1 MVVVPFSNAEFD
13 PETLRRLAGAFKL
26 AWNYLETNPDNKVII
41 SHETAR
47 EDLALL
53 MMTLVRSGERNPIRI
68 ANLAIDQMRQSE
80 HPPIKSANGAED
92 EGHLVERHIST
103 VEHFPPRGRRSS

>member
-1 MVVVPFSNAEFD
+1 MPFSDVKFN
-13 PETLRRLAGAFKL
+13 PETLRRLTRAFEM
-26 AWNYLETNPDNKVII
+26 AWNYLETKPNHVYI

-47 EDLALL
+47 EDLALI
-53 MMTLVRSGERNPIRI
+53 MMNLARSGERNPIKI
-68 ANLAIDQMRQSE
+68 ANIAIDQMRQSE

>member
-1 MVVVPFSNAEFD
+1 MPFLNTEFD
-13 PETLRRLAGAFKL
+13 PETLRRLTRAFEM
-26 AWNYLETNPDNKVII
+26 AWKYLETNPDNKVYI

-53 MMTLVRSGERNPIRI
+53 MMNLARSGESNPIRI

-80 HPPIKSANGAED
+80 HPPIKSEARAED
-92 EGHLVERHIST
+92 EDLSFPKIISGRIGD
-103 VEHFPPRGRRSS
+103 VARPRSGCRQ

>member
-1 MVVVPFSNAEFD
+1 MPFSNTEFD
-13 PETLRRLAGAFKL
+13 PETLRRLTRAFEM
-26 AWNYLETNPDNKVII
+26 AWKYLDTNPDNKVYI

-53 MMTLVRSGERNPIRI
+53 MMNLARSGESNPIRI

-80 HPPIKSANGAED
+80 HPPIKSEARAED
-92 EGHLVERHIST
+92 EDHLVESHQRST
-103 VEHFPPRGRRSS
+103 VEHFPPRGRRF

>member
-1 MVVVPFSNAEFD
+1 MPFSNTEFD
-13 PETLRRLAGAFKL
+13 PETLRRLTRAFEM
-26 AWNYLETNPDNKVII
+26 AWKYLETNPDNKVYI

-53 MMTLVRSGERNPIRI
+53 MMNLARSGESNPIRI

-92 EGHLVERHIST
+92 EGHLVERHRST
-103 VEHFPPRGRRSS
+103 VEHFPPRGRRF